1 MDHQQPNI
9 MEHYKHLFDMPIIF
23 ETNRMKS
30 LLSVNMIF
38 VDDLWVLSTTKYK
51 DKNNGMM
58 KQQFSNDEQ
67 NEEKGTCPDQG

>member
-1 MDHQQPNI
+1 MSIYDF
-9 MEHYKHLFDMPIIF
+9 FD
-23 ETNRMKS
+23 
-30 LLSVNMIF
+30 V
-38 VDDLWVLSTTKYK
+38 LWVLSTTKYR

>member
-1 MDHQQPNI
+1 
-9 MEHYKHLFDMPIIF
+9 
-23 ETNRMKS
+23 
-30 LLSVNMIF
+30 MIF
-38 VDDLWVLSTTKYK
+38 VDDLWVLSTTKYR